1 MEDKP
6 HEPGAKCN
14 TQPSSAAQG
23 EAEQG
28 YLSPVQDNSPQHPGG
43 WFAKFFAEASPQ
55 ALAQRVRAVRRA
67 AAVHL
72 PSGEGDR
79 YLRLRA
85 ELENFKKRTAREK
98 EDLHRYALEGIMKDL
113 LPVLD
118 SFEQGFAALADAE
131 ASAQS
136 SFAAGMQLVAE
147 QLHKVLAGHGLQI
160 VSSCRESFD
169 PQVHQAVRREESSD
183 VDCET
188 VGEEF
193 AKGYLLHDRLL
204 RPAIVSV
211 HVPKPSTDSHQA

>member
-1 MEDKP
+1 MGEKP
-6 HEPGAKCN
+6 HEHSAKCN

-28 YLSPVQDNSPQHPGG
+28 HLSPVQDNSPQHPGG
-43 WFAKFFAEASPQ
+43 WFAKFFAEASPH
-55 ALAQRVRAVRRA
+55 ALAERVRAVRRA
-67 AAVHL
+67 TAARL
-72 PSGEGDR
+72 PSSEGDR

-85 ELENFKKRTAREK
+85 ELENFKKRTAKEK
-98 EDLHRYALEGIMKDL
+98 EDLHRYALEDIMKDL

-118 SFEQGFAALADAE
+118 SFEQGFAALADDKAT
-131 ASAQS
+131 AQS
-136 SFAAGMQLVAE
+136 SFAAGMQLVSE

-160 VSSCRESFD
+160 VSSCQESFD

-193 AKGYLLHDRLL
+193 AKGYLLCDRLL
-204 RPAIVSV
+204 RPAMVSV
-211 HVPKPSTDSHQA
+211 RVPQSPADSRKA